1 MAPLLSTRRMAIAKD
16 KIECDLFDWLEKKQN
31 SQYHYIGDYMNQYS
45 WPEYTHAE
53 LDEINYA
60 LEDEGY

>member
-1 MAPLLSTRRMAIAKD
+1 M
-16 KIECDLFDWLEKKQN
+16 
-31 SQYHYIGDYMNQYS
+31 GDYMNQYS

>member
-1 MAPLLSTRRMAIAKD
+1 MAIAKD